1 MATQLPE
8 LEQTFPEQVTG
19 RSVLRSEDRAMLT
32 GAAAYLDD
40 VPCEGAWHGVFVR
53 SPVAHAVIRSVDA
66 DEARAMPG
74 VMGVFAARDM
84 GGLRLPPV
92 EDSPET
98 FARPLLAIDRVR
110 FAG

>member
-1 MATQLPE
+1 MTTQLPE

-40 VPCEGAWHGVFVR
+40 VPREGAWHRVFVR

-66 DEARAMPG
+66 EEGRAKSC
-74 VMGVFAARDM
+74 VMGVFAGPGTAV
-84 GGLRLPPV
+84 LRLPRV

-98 FARPLLAIDRVR
+98 FARHLLAND
-110 FAG
+110 